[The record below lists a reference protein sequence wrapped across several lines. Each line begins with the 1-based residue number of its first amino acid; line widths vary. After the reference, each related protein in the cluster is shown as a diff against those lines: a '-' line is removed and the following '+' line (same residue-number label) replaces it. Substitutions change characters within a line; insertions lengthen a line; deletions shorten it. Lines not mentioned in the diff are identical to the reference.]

1 MIWLY
6 RVGMFFPLSW
16 ASFNTPIWYF
26 YPTLYSTVAG
36 LCTATGVHLGMM
48 APPVRGA
55 PFLDAI
61 LVSRVVGAAASLG
74 TLGLVG
80 CLGTRAFGPATGL
93 LAAAFF
99 AVVPV
104 DVLQVHFASVDP
116 MLTLWMTATLV
127 ASYGVARSGSWA
139 RVVLAG
145 VAAGLATATK
155 FTGAAG
161 LAVVAWSIVESALPR
176 RAWGRACGQLLVAV
190 AITVVTAVIA
200 CTACVLQRE
209 GYLREMARL
218 QSLISQGGGLNSS
231 LTTTLGWY
239 GRPYLYQLVVGLPFA
254 LGLSLSVVAAA
265 GIAVAA
271 LRRTVTDRL
280 LAVAIVPYFAIV
292 GGYGA
297 IYPRYLMP
305 LVPPLVLLA
314 ARALV
319 GAGSRPRVRT
329 AVAGVVVIHT
339 LVFSASMVARF
350 AYDQQVDVARWV
362 AAHAATTGNSPRI
375 RIPDPWAGYSGLL
388 EPLAREHLKAEPAPW
403 GHWLEQSPDVF
414 LLPEW
419 AAIYVRRTPVPAG
432 AAELEALEAGVAGY
446 EEARRW
452 APSWFLHEDV
462 YGWLDPGLRTEW
474 YGRTGVRVYVRA
486 Q

>member
-6 RVGMFFPLSW
+6 RVGMFFPLSRR
-16 ASFNTPIWYF
+16 SFNTPIWYF

-36 LCTATGVHLGMM
+36 LCTAAGVQLGMM
-48 APPVRGA
+48 APPVRDA

-61 LVSRVVGAAASLG
+61 LVSRLVGAAASLG

-80 CLGTRAFGPATGL
+80 WLGTRAFGRATGL
-93 LAAAFF
+93 LAMVLF

-116 MLTLWMTATLV
+116 MLTLWMMATLV

-161 LAVVAWSIVESALPR
+161 LAVVGWGIAESALR
-176 RAWGRACGQLLVAV
+176 HRAWGRAAGQVLVAV
-190 AITVVTAVIA
+190 AIAVATAVVA

-254 LGLSLSVVAAA
+254 LGVSLWVVAAA
-265 GIAVAA
+265 GVGVAA
-271 LRRTVTDRL
+271 LRRTLADRL

-319 GAGSRPRVRT
+319 GTGSWPRARAALA
-329 AVAGVVVIHT
+329 AVVAVHT
-339 LVFSASMVARF
+339 LVFSASLVERF

-362 AAHAATTGNSPRI
+362 AARAATTGSSPRI
-375 RIPDPWAGYSGLL
+375 RIPEPWAGYSGLL
-388 EPLAREHLKAEPAPW
+388 EPLAREHLKAEPAAW

-419 AAIYVRRTPVPAG
+419 AAIYVRRTPMPA
-432 AAELEALEAGVAGY
+432 AVAELDALEAGVAGY
-446 EEARRW
+446 EEAKRW
-452 APSWFLHEDV
+452 APSWFLHEEL
-462 YGWLDPGLRTEW
+462 YGWLDPGLRSEW